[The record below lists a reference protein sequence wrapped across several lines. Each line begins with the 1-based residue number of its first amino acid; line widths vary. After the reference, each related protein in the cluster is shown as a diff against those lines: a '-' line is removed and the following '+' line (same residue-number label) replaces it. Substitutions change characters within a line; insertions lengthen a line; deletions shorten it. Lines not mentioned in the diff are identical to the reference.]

1 MERCLPCSATSGRSS
16 PRYFRQMQSSKHNG
30 GKMNTRLA
38 RVSEVAI
45 LSLLLMGI
53 MVATSVSAAAQ
64 RRNRWD
70 GYPNWGGSYQLRETA
85 LNAGFNEGSKEGRND
100 RSHNRYRSYTEF
112 GAYNDATHDY
122 SSRLGDRDLYRRYYR
137 LAFERG
143 YDTENP
149 SNYRNNDRNNDRDRN
164 RDRDRDRDNN
174 NRRGRDWTR
183 YGQYGGSYELRQ
195 TALNAGYNAG
205 IKYGRDDARRGRRRN
220 YNDFSDYRNA
230 TTDYN
235 SRMGDR
241 ELYRRYYREGFEN
254 GYEDGYRAY

>member
-1 MERCLPCSATSGRSS
+1 M
-16 PRYFRQMQSSKHNG
+16 K
-30 GKMNTRLA
+30 TRLA
-38 RVSEVAI
+38 KITQFAI
-45 LSLLLMGI
+45 LSFLLIGI
-53 MVATSVSAAAQ
+53 GIASTSTAAAQ

-85 LNAGFNEGSKEGRND
+85 LNAGYNEGTKEGRND
-100 RSHNRYRSYTEF
+100 RSRNRNRNYTEF
-112 GAYNDATHDY
+112 SAYSDATHDY

-143 YDTENP
+143 YDTENQN
-149 SNYRNNDRNNDRDRN
+149 NYNNRNDRNDRYGQDN
-164 RDRDRDRDNN
+164 RDRDRDRNDRND
-174 NRRGRDWTR
+174 RRGRDWTR
-183 YGQYGGSYELRQ
+183 YGQYGGSYQLRQ

-205 IKYGRDDARRGRRRN
+205 NKLGREDARRGRNRN
-220 YNDFSDYRNA
+220 YNDFSEYRNA

-254 GYEDGYRAY
+254 GYADGYRGY